1 MTSLL
6 PRFAV
11 VLFVT
16 AAALP
21 AHAEGDP
28 ERGEAVFNKCKICH
42 AVGEGAKR
50 KIGPPL
56 NDIIGATAGTQ
67 EDFSYSSA
75 MKAKGE
81 DGLVWSEETLSEYL
95 LNPRKAV
102 PGTKMVF
109 PGLKKDSDREN
120 VIAYLK
126 QFSEQ

>member
-11 VLFVT
+11 VLFVI

-28 ERGEAVFNKCKICH
+28 EKGEAVFNKCKICH

-56 NDIIGATAGTQ
+56 NDIIGATVGAQ

-75 MKAKGE
+75 MKAMGE
-81 DGLVWSEETLSEYL
+81 EGLVWDEETLSEYL